1 MEPKLFIDGTWVD
14 PAQGGTINVV
24 DPATERVFA
33 AIGAGTAADID
44 RAVAAAERA
53 GRGAWAKTTGRER
66 ATILRAIAARL
77 EAEADALARI
87 EVQDNGKPLAEA
99 EGDVADTIYCFN
111 LYATYAEEL
120 DAKQGERIAVPDE
133 RFKTT
138 VKYMPAGVAGLIV
151 PWNYPLLMAAWK
163 VAPALAAGCTL
174 VLKPSEFT
182 SLSALALARIC
193 HAAGVPPG
201 VVNVVTG
208 LGRDAGGALA
218 AHPNVR
224 KLAFTGSVP
233 TGIAVATA
241 AAKDVK
247 SLSLELGGKSP
258 IVVFDDADLDQ
269 VVEWVMF
276 GIFWNQGQ
284 VCSATS
290 RLIAQ
295 SRIAGPLVE
304 RLSEEAS
311 KIRIGNGMGSGVQ
324 LGPLVSRPQYDKV
337 MNYIEIGKR
346 EASLV
351 CGGGR
356 PAGFNAGYF
365 VEPTIFAGV
374 PPEARI
380 WKEEIFGP
388 VLSVAAFKTEEEALA
403 LANGSEFGLAAA
415 VMTQDLDRAAR
426 VADRFEAGV
435 VWINC
440 SQPNFLEPPW
450 GGVKKSGIGRELGTW
465 GLMNFL
471 EPKQITAYQSTD
483 PWGWYL
489 KPQTNG

>member
-1 MEPKLFIDGTWVD
+1 MTPKLFIDGTWQ
-14 PAQGGTINVV
+14 AAARGGTIDVV
-24 DPATERVFA
+24 DPATERVFRTCS
-33 AIGAGTAADID
+33 AGTADDVD
-44 RAVAAAERA
+44 RAVTAAKRA
-53 GRGAWAKTTGRER
+53 GQGPWGRTTGRER
-66 ATILRAIAARL
+66 AVVLRAIADAIER
-77 EAEADALARI
+77 EKQALAEL
-87 EVQDNGKPLAEA
+87 EVRDNGKPLAEA
-99 EGDVADTIYCFN
+99 LGDISDAAYCFN
-111 LYATYAEEL
+111 LYAAYAEEL
-120 DAKQGERIAVPDE
+120 DARQGEAIAVPDD

-138 VKYMPAGVAGLIV
+138 VKYVPAGVAGLIV

-182 SLSALALARIC
+182 PLTALELARIC
-193 HAAGVPPG
+193 EEAAVPPG

-208 LGRDAGGALA
+208 YGNDAGARLA
-218 AHPNVR
+218 AHPDVR

-241 AAKDVK
+241 AARDIK
-247 SLSLELGGKSP
+247 SVSLELGGKSP
-258 IVVFDDADLDQ
+258 IVVFDDADLEQ

-290 RLIAQ
+290 RLIVE
-295 SRIAGPLVE
+295 RGIAGRLIERLVE
-304 RLSEEAS
+304 EAR
-311 KIRIGNGMGSGVQ
+311 KITIGNGMDEGVL
-324 LGPLVSRPQYDKV
+324 LGPLVSRSQYDKV
-337 MNYIEIGKR
+337 LGYIEIGKQ
-346 EASLV
+346 EARLAS
-351 CGGGR
+351 GGR
-356 PAGFNAGYF
+356 RPPGFDAGYF
-365 VEPTIFAGV
+365 LEPTIFTGV
-374 PPEARI
+374 PPDARI
-380 WKEEIFGP
+380 WREEIFGP
-388 VLSVAAFKTEEEALA
+388 VLCVAEFGTEEEALT

-415 VMTQDLDRAAR
+415 VMTRDLERAAR

-450 GGVKKSGIGRELGTW
+450 GGMKKSGVGRELGTW

-471 EPKQITAYQSTD
+471 EPKQITNYLSPA

-489 KPQTNG
+489 KG

>member
-1 MEPKLFIDGTWVD
+1 MTPKLFIDGTWQ
-14 PAQGGTINVV
+14 AAARGGTIDVV
-24 DPATERVFA
+24 DPATERVFRTCS
-33 AIGAGTAADID
+33 AGTADDVD
-44 RAVAAAERA
+44 RAVTAAKRA
-53 GRGAWAKTTGRER
+53 GQGPWGRTTGRER
-66 ATILRAIAARL
+66 AVVLCAIADAIER
-77 EAEADALARI
+77 EKQALAEL
-87 EVQDNGKPLAEA
+87 EVRDNGKPLAEA
-99 EGDVADTIYCFN
+99 LGDISDAAYCFN
-111 LYATYAEEL
+111 LYAAYAEEL
-120 DAKQGERIAVPDE
+120 DARQGEAIAVPDD

-138 VKYMPAGVAGLIV
+138 VKYVPAGVAGLIV

-182 SLSALALARIC
+182 PLTALELARIC
-193 HAAGVPPG
+193 EEAAVPPG

-208 LGRDAGGALA
+208 YGNDAGARLA
-218 AHPNVR
+218 AHPDVR

-241 AAKDVK
+241 AARDIK
-247 SLSLELGGKSP
+247 SVSLELGGKSP
-258 IVVFDDADLDQ
+258 IVVFDDADLEQ

-290 RLIAQ
+290 RLIVE
-295 SRIAGPLVE
+295 RGIAGRLIERLVE
-304 RLSEEAS
+304 EAR
-311 KIRIGNGMGSGVQ
+311 KITIGNGMDEGVL
-324 LGPLVSRPQYDKV
+324 LGPLVSRSQYDKV
-337 MNYIEIGKR
+337 LGYIEIGKQ
-346 EASLV
+346 EARLAS
-351 CGGGR
+351 GGR
-356 PAGFNAGYF
+356 RPPGFDAGYF
-365 VEPTIFAGV
+365 LEPTIFTGV
-374 PPEARI
+374 PPDARI
-380 WKEEIFGP
+380 WREEIFGP
-388 VLSVAAFKTEEEALA
+388 VLCVAEFGTEEEALT

-415 VMTQDLDRAAR
+415 VMTRDLERAAR

-450 GGVKKSGIGRELGTW
+450 GGMKKSGVGRELGTW

-471 EPKQITAYQSTD
+471 EPKQITNYLSPA

-489 KPQTNG
+489 KG

>member
-1 MEPKLFIDGTWVD
+1 MTAKHFINGTWYAAAKGGEIDVIN
-14 PAQGGTINVV
+14 PAN
-24 DPATERVFA
+24 ERVFA
-33 AIGAGTAADID
+33 TIAAGTAEDVD
-44 RAVAAAERA
+44 RAVAAAKTA
-53 GRGAWAKTTGRER
+53 GQGAWVRTTGRER
-66 ATILRAIAARL
+66 AVVLRAIASGL
-77 EAEADALARI
+77 EAEQQALAEL
-87 EVQDNGKPLAEA
+87 EVRDNGKPLPEA
-99 EGDVADTIYCFN
+99 LGDISDTIYCFN

-120 DAKQGERIAVPDE
+120 DAKQDQPIAVPDD

-138 VKYMPAGVAGLIV
+138 VKYVPAGVAGLIV

-182 SLSALALARIC
+182 SLTALELARIC
-193 HAAGVPPG
+193 ETAGVPPG

-208 LGRDAGGALA
+208 YGAEAGARLST
-218 AHPNVR
+218 HPDVR
-224 KLAFTGSVP
+224 KLAFTGSIP

-241 AAKDVK
+241 AAREIK
-247 SLSLELGGKSP
+247 SVSLELGGKSP
-258 IVVFDDADLDQ
+258 IVVFDDADLEQ
-269 VVEWVMF
+269 VIEWVMF

-290 RLIAQ
+290 RLIVQ
-295 SRIAGPLVE
+295 SGIAGRLVE
-304 RLSEEAS
+304 RLAEEAK
-311 KIRIGNGMGSGVQ
+311 KITIGDGMDAGVL

-337 MNYIEIGKR
+337 MGYIEVGKR

-351 CGGGR
+351 SGGQR

-365 VEPTIFAGV
+365 VEPTIFTGV
-374 PPEARI
+374 APEARI

-388 VLSVAAFKTEEEALA
+388 VLAVASFKTEEEALA
-403 LANGSEFGLAAA
+403 LANNTEFGLAAA
-415 VMTQDLDRAAR
+415 VMTSDLDRAAR
-426 VADRFEAGV
+426 IADRFEAGV

-450 GGVKKSGIGRELGTW
+450 GGMKKSGVGRELGTW

-471 EPKQITAYQSTD
+471 EPKQITRYLSPD

-489 KPQTNG
+489 KG

>member
-1 MEPKLFIDGTWVD
+1 MTPKLFIDGTWQ
-14 PAQGGTINVV
+14 AAARGGTIDVV
-24 DPATERVFA
+24 DPATERVFRTCS
-33 AIGAGTAADID
+33 AGTADDVD
-44 RAVAAAERA
+44 RAVTAAKRA
-53 GRGAWAKTTGRER
+53 GQGPWGRTTGRER
-66 ATILRAIAARL
+66 AVVLRAIADAIER
-77 EAEADALARI
+77 EKQALAEL
-87 EVQDNGKPLAEA
+87 EVRDNGKPLAEA
-99 EGDVADTIYCFN
+99 LGDISDAAYCFN
-111 LYATYAEEL
+111 LYAAYAEEL
-120 DAKQGERIAVPDE
+120 DARQGEAIAVPDD

-138 VKYMPAGVAGLIV
+138 VKYVPAGVAGLIV

-182 SLSALALARIC
+182 PLTALELARIC
-193 HAAGVPPG
+193 EEAAVPPG

-208 LGRDAGGALA
+208 YGNDAGARLA
-218 AHPNVR
+218 AHPDVR

-241 AAKDVK
+241 AARDIK
-247 SLSLELGGKSP
+247 SVSLELGGKSP
-258 IVVFDDADLDQ
+258 IVVFDDADLEQ

-290 RLIAQ
+290 RLIVE
-295 SRIAGPLVE
+295 RGIAGRLIERLVE
-304 RLSEEAS
+304 EAR
-311 KIRIGNGMGSGVQ
+311 KITIGNGMDEGVL
-324 LGPLVSRPQYDKV
+324 LGPLVSRSQYDKV
-337 MNYIEIGKR
+337 LGYIEIGKQ
-346 EASLV
+346 EARLAT
-351 CGGGR
+351 GGR
-356 PAGFNAGYF
+356 RPPGFDAGYF
-365 VEPTIFAGV
+365 LEPTIFTGV
-374 PPEARI
+374 PPDARI
-380 WKEEIFGP
+380 WREEIFGP
-388 VLSVAAFKTEEEALA
+388 VLCVAEFGTEEEALT

-415 VMTQDLDRAAR
+415 VMTRDLERAAR

-450 GGVKKSGIGRELGTW
+450 GGMKKSGVGRELGTW

-471 EPKQITAYQSTD
+471 EPKQITNYLSPA

-489 KPQTNG
+489 KG

>member
-1 MEPKLFIDGTWVD
+1 MTPKLFIDGTWQ
-14 PAQGGTINVV
+14 AAARGGTIDVV
-24 DPATERVFA
+24 DPATERVFRTCS
-33 AIGAGTAADID
+33 AGTADDVD
-44 RAVAAAERA
+44 RAVTAAKRA
-53 GRGAWAKTTGRER
+53 GQGPWGRTTGRER
-66 ATILRAIAARL
+66 AVVLRAIADAIER
-77 EAEADALARI
+77 EKQALAEL
-87 EVQDNGKPLAEA
+87 EVRDNGKPLAEA
-99 EGDVADTIYCFN
+99 LGDISDAAYCFN
-111 LYATYAEEL
+111 LYAAYAEEL
-120 DAKQGERIAVPDE
+120 DARQGEAIAVPDD

-138 VKYMPAGVAGLIV
+138 VKYVPAGVAGLIV

-182 SLSALALARIC
+182 PLTALELARIC
-193 HAAGVPPG
+193 EEAAVPPG

-208 LGRDAGGALA
+208 YGNDAGARLA
-218 AHPNVR
+218 AHPDVR

-241 AAKDVK
+241 AARDIK
-247 SLSLELGGKSP
+247 SVSLELGGKSP
-258 IVVFDDADLDQ
+258 IVVFDDADLEQ

-290 RLIAQ
+290 RLIVE
-295 SRIAGPLVE
+295 RGIAGRLIE
-304 RLSEEAS
+304 RLIEEAR
-311 KIRIGNGMGSGVQ
+311 KITIGNGMDEGVL
-324 LGPLVSRPQYDKV
+324 LGPLVSRSQYDKV
-337 MNYIEIGKR
+337 LGYIEIGKQ
-346 EASLV
+346 EARLAS
-351 CGGGR
+351 GGR
-356 PAGFNAGYF
+356 RPPGFDAGYF
-365 VEPTIFAGV
+365 LEPTIFTGV
-374 PPEARI
+374 PPDACI
-380 WKEEIFGP
+380 WREEIFGP
-388 VLSVAAFKTEEEALA
+388 VLCVAEFGTEEEALT

-415 VMTQDLDRAAR
+415 VMTRDLERAAR

-450 GGVKKSGIGRELGTW
+450 GGMKKSGVGRELGTW

-471 EPKQITAYQSTD
+471 EPKQITNYLSPA

-489 KPQTNG
+489 KG

>member
-1 MEPKLFIDGTWVD
+1 MEPKLFIDGAWRSAAEGGVIDVID
-14 PAQGGTINVV
+14 PAS
-24 DPATERVFA
+24 ERPFA
-33 AIGAGTAADID
+33 ACAAGTASDVD
-44 RAVAAAERA
+44 LAVAAAKRA
-53 GRGAWAKTTGRER
+53 GQGLWGRTTGRER
-66 ATILRAIAARL
+66 AVILRAIAAGI
-77 EAEADALARI
+77 EAEKNALARL
-87 EVQDNGKPLAEA
+87 EVRDNGKPLPEA
-99 EGDVADTIYCFN
+99 MGDISDTVYCFN

-120 DAKQGERIAVPDE
+120 DARQGEEITVPDA

-138 VKYMPAGVAGLIV
+138 VKYVPSGVAGLIV

-174 VLKPSEFT
+174 VLKPSEYT
-182 SLSALALARIC
+182 PLTALELARIC

-208 LGRDAGGALA
+208 YGQSAGARLA
-218 AHPNVR
+218 THPDVR

-241 AAKDVK
+241 AVKDVK

-258 IVVFDDADLDQ
+258 IVVFDDANLDQ

-276 GIFWNQGQ
+276 GIFFNQGQ

-290 RLIAQ
+290 RLIVQ
-295 SRIAGPLVE
+295 SAVAGPLVE
-304 RLSEEAS
+304 RLSEEAK
-311 KIRIGNGMGSGVQ
+311 KISIGDGMTEGVL
-324 LGPLVSRPQYDKV
+324 LGPLVSKAQYDKV
-337 MNYIEIGKR
+337 LGYIETGKR
-346 EASLV
+346 EANLV
-351 CGGGR
+351 CGGAR

-365 VEPTIFAGV
+365 VEPTIFTGV
-374 PPEARI
+374 SPSARI

-388 VLSVAAFKTEEEALA
+388 VLSVASFKTEDEAIA
-403 LANGSEFGLAAA
+403 LANDTEFGLAAA

-450 GGVKKSGIGRELGTW
+450 GGMKHSGVGRELGTW

-471 EPKQITAYQSTD
+471 EPKQITAYQSRE

-489 KPQTNG
+489 KP